1 MGAVAMQRGMDG
13 VTEAMTPERG
23 SMSVM
28 MERGTSAAMG
38 SNARENHWTSGSVD
52 RQSVCGAGVM
62 GAGSVRTGMG
72 LKMFTAGMNSLM
84 VAAGDKAAAV
94 LVGRETSAAKGKL
107 QLVSLRLK
115 KKEGSK
121 KDRICRNLQSCR
133 MLPRSPEE
141 KKSFFSQSSSLS
153 FNTSPLA
160 LNSLIAASRFFPL
173 TFVTHEEG
181 LSSAG
186 CFTSTTLCP

>member
-28 MERGTSAAMG
+28 MERGRSAAMG
-38 SNARENHWTSGSVD
+38 RNARENHWTSGSVD

-115 KKEGSK
+115 KKKGPRKTESAGTSRAVACCLDLLK
-121 KDRICRNLQSCR
+121 K
-133 MLPRSPEE
+133 RSH
-141 KKSFFSQSSSLS
+141 SSV
-153 FNTSPLA
+153 SPL
-160 LNSLIAASRFFPL
+160 LFPL
-173 TFVTHEEG
+173 IP
-181 LSSAG
+181 A
-186 CFTSTTLCP
+186 P